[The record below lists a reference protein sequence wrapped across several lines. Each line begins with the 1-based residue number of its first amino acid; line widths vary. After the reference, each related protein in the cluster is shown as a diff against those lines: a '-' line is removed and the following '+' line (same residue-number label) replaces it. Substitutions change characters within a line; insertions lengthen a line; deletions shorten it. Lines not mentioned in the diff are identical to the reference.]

1 MFSSKALF
9 HFSMM
14 TAYLQER
21 MNSLI
26 SNGKTVNKSNR
37 NKDSYWLNL
46 DLIDIINEST
56 LNLSHNFL
64 RNTSSAAHVEWLSLL
79 IRHTE
84 PTANGPTPECNIIEE
99 TSKTFRRFEKIEKDD
114 LKNKII
120 LETERNIN
128 VRFQKKLAAFKNK

>member
-9 HFSMM
+9 DFSMM

-56 LNLSHNFL
+56 LNLSHNEP
-64 RNTSSAAHVEWLSLL
+64 NTPSAAHVEWLSLL

-84 PTANGPTPECNIIEE
+84 PTANGPTPEFNIIEE

-114 LKNKII
+114 LKNEII

-128 VRFQKKLAAFKNK
+128 VRFQKKLPTFKNK

>member
-9 HFSMM
+9 DFSMM

-56 LNLSHNFL
+56 LNLSHNVL
-64 RNTSSAAHVEWLSLL
+64 PNTPSAAHVEWLSLL

-84 PTANGPTPECNIIEE
+84 PTANGPTPEFNIIEE

-128 VRFQKKLAAFKNK
+128 VRFQKKLVAFKNK